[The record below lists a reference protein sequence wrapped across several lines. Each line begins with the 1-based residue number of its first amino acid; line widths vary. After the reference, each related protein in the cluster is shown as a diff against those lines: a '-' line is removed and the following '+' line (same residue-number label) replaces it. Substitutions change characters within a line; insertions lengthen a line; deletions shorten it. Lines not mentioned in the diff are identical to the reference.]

1 MQSEDGAFFYHHG
14 FLPDAL
20 REALI
25 YDLKVRRF
33 ARGGSTISMQ
43 LVKNVFLNRNKNI
56 ARKLEE
62 ALIVWLIE
70 NGRLT
75 SKERMYE
82 VYLNIAEWGP
92 LIYGAREAA
101 EFYFNK
107 RPSQLT
113 AEESIFL
120 ASIVPKPK
128 HFRSSFTATGQL
140 KENQAGY
147 YRLITRRLVKKG
159 LLTEEEGEAILP
171 VVELNGP
178 AKKFFVTDSI
188 ATSSDEPVEN

>member
-1 MQSEDGAFFYHHG
+1 M
-14 FLPDAL
+14 L
-20 REALI
+20 RKTVCR
-25 YDLKVRRF
+25 YV
-33 ARGGSTISMQ
+33 RGGLLRKGRGDERLKKRCGSG
-43 LVKNVFLNRNKNI
+43 KI
-56 ARKLEE
+56 A
-62 ALIVWLIE
+62 
-70 NGRLT
+70 
-75 SKERMYE
+75 
-82 VYLNIAEWGP
+82 
-92 LIYGAREAA
+92 YGAREAA

-171 VVELNGP
+171 VIELNGP

-188 ATSSDEPVEN
+188 AISSEEPVEN